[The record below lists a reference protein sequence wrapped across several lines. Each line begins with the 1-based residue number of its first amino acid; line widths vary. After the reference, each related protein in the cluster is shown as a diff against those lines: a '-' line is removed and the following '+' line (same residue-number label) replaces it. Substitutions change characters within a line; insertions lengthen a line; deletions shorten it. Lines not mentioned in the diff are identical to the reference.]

1 MAFDNSPLGRGETAV
16 AVSPLL
22 VRKTIDE
29 VADFGDDKLAN
40 EAAAIDAKMEQV
52 VEAAGPDF
60 DLTKDEVGKIDGF
73 SGNAADRAT
82 RFVEL
87 HSRGAGIQ
95 NVMAKRHAA
104 AEAQAE
110 FLQLREDA
118 LKANLGDI
126 SGAAQPTSR
135 TNPAFLSTDVLSQIC
150 DKYGL
155 KATNDVLKQ
164 AVNIAGETGFTIS
177 SEVDVNRYLNA
188 TVTTD
193 AGYDPFVTRQPGI
206 TRFIS
211 RPLQVI
217 DTMPRASTMQH
228 SIKFMIQV
236 VRAAPTDAQMAVA
249 EGAASTEA
257 SMQWWEYDEPM
268 RELAAHIPVTE
279 VQMEDVAQIRAII
292 DEDLRLMVLQ
302 SLDGELLI
310 GPGTSNRI
318 RGIATS
324 RTINGT
330 ATSPLKFTWS
340 KNNNTAAGRRNDQLK
355 DMKRAK
361 TRLKIT
367 GARHAERGL
376 HARRDL
382 GRDIASGNHGGGL
395 LSRLSGQR
403 LPADDL
409 VSARCPHRP
418 PERQHQRQRNGNQRD
433 HGRHDVS
440 APLDAPDDPLGDRAD
455 QRPVH
460 RAHVDNSRRSEVLRA
475 GAQAAGGDDVLECL
489 IGGSAGDR
497 HTLSREAKGA
507 AADTGGG
514 DGAGFVS

>member
-40 EAAAIDAKMEQV
+40 EAAAIDATMERV

-60 DLTKDEVGKIDGF
+60 DLTRDEVGKIDGF

-82 RFVEL
+82 KFVEL

-367 GARHAERGL
+367 ARVMPNVVYM
-376 HARRDL
+376 RDETWDEISLLETTAAGFYL
-382 GRDIASGNHGGGL
+382 GSPANDFQPMIWSLPVVLTDH
-395 LSRLSGQR
+395 LS
-403 LPADDL
+403 DNI
-409 VSARCPHRP
+409 
-418 PERQHQRQRNGNQRD
+418 NGNGTGINAIMADTMYLR
-433 HGRHDVS
+433 HWMRRTIHSEIGRIN
-440 APLDAPDDPLGDRAD
+440 D
-455 QRPVH
+455 QFIERTWTI
-460 RAHVDNSRRSEVLRA
+460 RA
-475 GAQAAGGDDVLECL
+475 GLRCCVQVRRPQAVMTFSNA
-489 IGGSAGDR
+489 
-497 HTLSREAKGA
+497 
-507 AADTGGG
+507 
-514 DGAGFVS
+514 